1 MNLVYKYTAALA
13 LVAGL
18 FVSCKNENAEYS
30 PLRNRAYIAQS
41 STKANGVSVINVSED
56 KPGGETL
63 PVNVRLSDVQKE
75 ENTFRL
81 SLFTQEELDVYNKA
95 NGTDYVI
102 LPTDRYR
109 LSTNEVKVKA
119 GSVLSEDVDVTIL
132 PLNREQIAS
141 GNKYVLPLKLTR
153 VAGSTVINGG
163 DEFLYAV
170 KPTII
175 SSVPVL
181 GTYRSEYRKASSGFN
196 DKEVTTTQWTV
207 EMRVN
212 MNGFRINNQALFG
225 HQGSPEIY
233 ARFGDAPIPFNS
245 INIKVAGSQID
256 RTNMLFEPNR
266 WYHVAF
272 VYNGNTLAVYVD
284 GNKDIDTDKMSGKTF
299 TFKGGVTVAGSGS
312 YYFQN
317 ALMVSEVRVWTV
329 ARTPA
334 QLKEYEYSVPPTS
347 PGLLEYWKMDEAS
360 GREFKNSVPGGKSMF
375 VLTGNNTE
383 ATPVWLDNV
392 RSDGAGR
399 TRVD

>member
-1 MNLVYKYTAALA
+1 MNLVYKYTAVFA

-30 PLRNRAYIAQS
+30 TLRNRAYIAQTN
-41 STKANGVSVINVSED
+41 TKANGVSIINVSED
-56 KPGGETL
+56 KPAGETL
-63 PVNVRLSDVQKE
+63 PINVRLSDTQMD
-75 ENTFRL
+75 ENSFRL
-81 SLFTQEELDVYNKA
+81 NLFTQEELDAYNKA

-153 VAGSTVINGG
+153 VSGSCVINGG

-181 GTYRSEYRKASSGFN
+181 GNYRSTYIKAASDVN
-196 DKEVTTTQWTV
+196 EQEVTTTQWTV

-212 MNGFRINNQALFG
+212 MNGFAINNQAIFSRS
-225 HQGSPEIY
+225 GSPEIY

-245 INIKVAGSQID
+245 INIKSAGSQID

-272 VYNGNTLAVYVD
+272 VYNGTTLAVYVD
-284 GNKDIDTDKMSGKTF
+284 GNKDIETDKMAGTTY
-299 TFKGGVTVAGSGS
+299 TFKGGVNIASSGS
-312 YYFQN
+312 QYFRN
-317 ALMVSEVRVWTV
+317 ALMVNEVRVWTV

-334 QLKEYEYSVPPTS
+334 QLKEYEYSVPATS
-347 PGLLEYWKMDEAS
+347 PGLIEYWKMDEAS